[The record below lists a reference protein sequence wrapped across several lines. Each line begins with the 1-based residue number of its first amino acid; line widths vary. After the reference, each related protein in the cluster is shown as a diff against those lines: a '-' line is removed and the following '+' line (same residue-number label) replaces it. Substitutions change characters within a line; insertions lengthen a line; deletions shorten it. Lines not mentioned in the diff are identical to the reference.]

1 MKIVSS
7 KPTITRKD
15 LEGVLDCM
23 IHDELNTGSPV
34 KTFES
39 AISDI
44 TTLKYPLAVN
54 SLVSSY
60 ILVFRA
66 LEIAPDDEIIIPS
79 FYSGA
84 ALSAM
89 KLTGGTPVIVDS
101 APGTVFPSVEQIKEK
116 ITGKTRGIIVSDS
129 CGFHAETEGLQDTGI
144 PVIAD
149 ISHSI
154 GTEANE
160 KPAGSHASF
169 AVASFAPSMII
180 TTGNGGIVLT
190 NNSKHFSVMR
200 EMRSGTGET
209 PGFDFTMTDLQ
220 GAMGVSQVM
229 KLRDFIR
236 RRREIAHKY
245 YESLR
250 ITTHKPV
257 FPYSDSFAFQAFP
270 VLFDSPADR
279 LDRYWKKNGIE
290 IEKTIPAP
298 LHSVLGLK
306 GFDYPNADRLSKKLF
321 SLPLYPTLTKK
332 EIDKIARSLAA
343 FI

>member
-7 KPTITRKD
+7 KPTITRMD

-39 AISDI
+39 AVSDI

-54 SLVSSY
+54 SLVSAY
-60 ILVFRA
+60 ILIFRA
-66 LEIAPDDEIIIPS
+66 LDISADDEVIIPS
-79 FYSGA
+79 FYSSTP
-84 ALSAM
+84 LSAM
-89 KLTGGTPVIVDS
+89 KLTGGKPVIVDS
-101 APGTVFPSVEQIKEK
+101 SQSSVFPSVEQIKEK
-116 ITGKTRGIIVSDS
+116 ITGKTKAVILSDS
-129 CGFHAETEGLQDTGI
+129 CGFHAETEGLQDAGI

-154 GTEANE
+154 GTEVNE
-160 KPAGSHASF
+160 KPAGSYASF

-200 EMRSGTGET
+200 EMRSGSDET

-229 KLRDFIR
+229 KLKDFIR
-236 RRREIAHKY
+236 RRREIALKY

-250 ITTHKPV
+250 ITSHKPV
-257 FPYSDSFAFQAFP
+257 FPYSDSFAYQSFP

-279 LDRYWKKNGIE
+279 LDKYWKKNGIE
-290 IEKTIPAP
+290 IEKTVPAP
-298 LHSVLGLK
+298 LHTLLGLK
-306 GFDYPNADRLSKKLF
+306 GFDFPNADRLSKKLF

-332 EIDKIARSLAA
+332 EIDKIAKSLAA

>member
-39 AISDI
+39 AVSDI

-54 SLVSSY
+54 SLVSAY
-60 ILVFRA
+60 ILIFRA
-66 LEIAPDDEIIIPS
+66 LDISADDEVIIPS

-84 ALSAM
+84 PLSAM
-89 KLTGGTPVIVDS
+89 KLTGGKPVIVDS
-101 APGTVFPSVEQIKEK
+101 SQSSVFPSVEQIKEK
-116 ITGKTRGIIVSDS
+116 ITEKTKAIILSDS
-129 CGFHAETEGLQDTGI
+129 CGFHAETEGLQDAGI

-154 GTEANE
+154 GTEVNE
-160 KPAGSHASF
+160 KPAGSYAAF

-190 NNSKHFSVMR
+190 NNSKYFSVMR
-200 EMRSGTGET
+200 EMRSGADDT

-229 KLRDFIR
+229 KLKDFIR
-236 RRREIAHKY
+236 RRREIALKY
-245 YESLR
+245 YESIR

-257 FPYSDSFAFQAFP
+257 FPYSDSFAYQSFP

-279 LDRYWKKNGIE
+279 LDKYWKKNGIE
-290 IEKTIPAP
+290 IGKTLPAP
-298 LHSVLGLK
+298 LHALLGLK
-306 GFDYPNADRLSKKLF
+306 GFDFPNADRLSKKLF

-332 EIDKIARSLAA
+332 EIDKIAKSLAA

>member
-39 AISDI
+39 AVSDI

-54 SLVSSY
+54 SLVSAY
-60 ILVFRA
+60 ILIFRA
-66 LEIAPDDEIIIPS
+66 LDISPDDEVIIPS

-84 ALSAM
+84 PLCAM
-89 KLTGGTPVIVDS
+89 KLTGGKPVIVDS
-101 APGTVFPSVEQIKEK
+101 SQSSVFPSVEQIKEK
-116 ITGKTRGIIVSDS
+116 ITEKTKAVILPDS
-129 CGFHAETEGLQDTGI
+129 FGFHAETEGLQETGI
-144 PVIAD
+144 PVVAD

-154 GTEANE
+154 GTEVNE
-160 KPAGSHASF
+160 KPAGSYAAF

-180 TTGNGGIVLT
+180 TTGNGGMVLT
-190 NNSKHFSVMR
+190 NNSKYFSVMR
-200 EMRSGTGET
+200 EMRSGSDET

-229 KLRDFIR
+229 KLKDFIR
-236 RRREIAHKY
+236 RRREIALKY

-250 ITTHKPV
+250 ITSHKPV
-257 FPYSDSFAFQAFP
+257 FPYSDSFAYQSFP

-279 LDRYWKKNGIE
+279 LDKYWKKNGIE

-298 LHSVLGLK
+298 LHALLGLK
-306 GFDYPNADRLSKKLF
+306 GFDFPNADRLSKKLF

-332 EIDKIARSLAA
+332 EIDKIAKTLAA

>member
-7 KPTITRKD
+7 KPTITRKE

-34 KTFES
+34 KTFENAVS
-39 AISDI
+39 EV

-54 SLVSSY
+54 SLVSAY
-60 ILVFRA
+60 ILIFRA
-66 LEIAPDDEIIIPS
+66 LELAAGDEVIIPS
-79 FYSGA
+79 FYSA
-84 ALSAM
+84 AAVNAM
-89 KLTGGTPVIVDS
+89 KLTGGTPVLVDTAQSS
-101 APGTVFPSVEQIKEK
+101 ACPSVEQIKEK
-116 ITGKTRGIIVSDS
+116 ISEKTKAVIVSDFA
-129 CGFHAETEGLQDTGI
+129 GFHCDTEGLFDAGI

-154 GTEANE
+154 GTEVNE
-160 KPAGSHASF
+160 KPAGSAATF

-200 EMRSGTGET
+200 EMRSGSDDS

-220 GAMGVSQVM
+220 GAMGVSQIM
-229 KLRDFIR
+229 KLKDFIR
-236 RRREIAHKY
+236 RRKEIAVKY

-250 ITTHKPV
+250 ITPHKPLL
-257 FPYSDSFAFQAFP
+257 PYSESFAYQSFP
-270 VLFDSPADR
+270 VLFDAPSDR
-279 LDRYWKKNGIE
+279 VDKYWKKNGIE
-290 IEKTIPAP
+290 IERSLPQP
-298 LHSVLGLK
+298 LHILLGMK

-332 EIDKIARSLAA
+332 EIDKISKSLGA

>member
-39 AISDI
+39 AVSDI

-54 SLVSSY
+54 SLVSAY
-60 ILVFRA
+60 ILIFRA
-66 LEIAPDDEIIIPS
+66 LDISPEDEVIIPS
-79 FYSGA
+79 FYSA
-84 ALSAM
+84 APLSAM
-89 KLTGGTPVIVDS
+89 KLTGGKPVIVDS
-101 APGTVFPSVEQIKEK
+101 SQSSVFPSVEQIKEK
-116 ITGKTRGIIVSDS
+116 ITEKTKAVILSDS
-129 CGFHAETEGLQDTGI
+129 CGFHAETEGLQDAGV
-144 PVIAD
+144 PVIVD

-154 GTEANE
+154 GTEVNE
-160 KPAGSHASF
+160 KPAGSYAAF

-190 NNSKHFSVMR
+190 SNSKYFSVMR
-200 EMRSGTGET
+200 EMRSGTDDT

-220 GAMGVSQVM
+220 GAMGISQVM
-229 KLRDFIR
+229 KLKDFIR
-236 RRREIAHKY
+236 RRREIALKY

-257 FPYSDSFAFQAFP
+257 FPYSDSFAYQSFP

-279 LDRYWKKNGIE
+279 LDKYWKKNGIE
-290 IEKTIPAP
+290 LERTVPVP
-298 LHSVLGLK
+298 LHALLGLK

-332 EIDKIARSLAA
+332 EIDKIAKSLAA

>member
-1 MKIVSS
+1 MKIVST

-39 AISDI
+39 AVSDI

-54 SLVSSY
+54 SLVSAY
-60 ILVFRA
+60 ILIFRA
-66 LEIAPDDEIIIPS
+66 LDLSADDEVIIPS
-79 FYSGA
+79 FYSSA
-84 ALSAM
+84 PLSAM
-89 KLTGGTPVIVDS
+89 KLTGGIPVIVDS
-101 APGTVFPSVEQIKEK
+101 SQSSVFPSVEQIKEK
-116 ITGKTRGIIVSDS
+116 ITGKTKAVILSDS
-129 CGFHAETEGLQDTGI
+129 CGFHAETEGLQDAGI

-154 GTEANE
+154 GTEVNE
-160 KPAGSHASF
+160 KPAGSYAAF

-180 TTGNGGIVLT
+180 TTGNGGMVLT

-200 EMRSGTGET
+200 EMRSGSDET

-229 KLRDFIR
+229 KLKDFIR
-236 RRREIAHKY
+236 RRREIALKY

-250 ITTHKPV
+250 ITSHKPV
-257 FPYSDSFAFQAFP
+257 FPYSDSFAYQSFP

-279 LDRYWKKNGIE
+279 LDKYWKKNGIE
-290 IEKTIPAP
+290 IEKTVSAP
-298 LHSVLGLK
+298 LHTLLGLK
-306 GFDYPNADRLSKKLF
+306 GFDFPNADRLSKKLF

-332 EIDKIARSLAA
+332 EIDKIAKSLAA